1 MAFGVRSPNRQ
12 LQRGMK
18 KPSVILKRTT
28 RMLSAFKRAVR
39 VVRALQGFPFFP
51 RRPPSSTRLFSSPP
65 PTRNAAVG
73 GRTAARGP
81 SPTETVALGPFA
93 RPLAHFLPLSLT
105 LVYLPPCFPLSFLPS
120 PPRLPPSFGTARPL
134 PHRRVYLGDFLP
146 PPPSGPAPT
155 RILGRHFA
163 AAAPPGAGE
172 AEEAEEAGGER

>member
-1 MAFGVRSPNRQ
+1 M
-12 LQRGMK
+12 
-18 KPSVILKRTT
+18 
-28 RMLSAFKRAVR
+28 
-39 VVRALQGFPFFP
+39 
-51 RRPPSSTRLFSSPP
+51 
-65 PTRNAAVG
+65 G

-81 SPTETVALGPFA
+81 APTETVALGPFA

-134 PHRRVYLGDFLP
+134 PPRRVYLGDFLP
-146 PPPSGPAPT
+146 PPSGPAPP

-172 AEEAEEAGGER
+172 VEEAEEAEVAGGER